1 MSEVDLTEQDVDAAA
16 ELRIKKHWVKLLED
30 GTSLGKKVTMA
41 SKWFSIKTF
50 IEEDALFDTTKAF
63 DFEVTP
69 GSPIKQKL
77 MLFFHDVF
85 RMFFI
90 IFYHYLLPMTMPIVS
105 SISLF

>member
-1 MSEVDLTEQDVDAAA
+1 M
-16 ELRIKKHWVKLLED
+16 RIKRHWVKLLNDES
-30 GTSLGKKVTMA
+30 SLTKKMNLA
-41 SKWFSIKTF
+41 SKWYSIKTF
-50 IEEDALFDTTKAF
+50 IEEDALFDTTKEF

-69 GSPIKQKL
+69 GSPIKQRL

-90 IFYHYLLPMTMPIVS
+90 IFYHYLLPMTIPIVS